1 MRSGGGRRGVP
12 WCREAMAAAH
22 GLADARG
29 SLGYN
34 RAWQSRTTASMGAA
48 QASLPAALACCDGLE
63 YRSPV
68 WIGAV
73 RWSTTPGSCD
83 RALSWATCFASKAT
97 TASLLP
103 RQAACR
109 GVSPDFDLNK
119 ASAPRS
125 KSTST
130 TAACPAKAAACR
142 GVVAPAVSQTF
153 ASSPASSN
161 NSAHFGAPAMAAW
174 WSAVR
179 PPLLFESWTRAA
191 PRCKSSSTHPS
202 QPAAAARW
210 RGGLKCAN
218 RAAPSGSPPASRASF
233 RWCASAACAWK
244 WTAVSVARR
253 VGATTQRD
261 AVAGLWALRWAAI
274 RLRDLVV
281 LSTDSTFV
289 WQPQPSAIAN

>member
-1 MRSGGGRRGVP
+1 M
-12 WCREAMAAAH
+12 
-22 GLADARG
+22 
-29 SLGYN
+29 
-34 RAWQSRTTASMGAA
+34 SRPTSTAS
-48 QASLPAALACCDGLE
+48 
-63 YRSPV
+63 
-68 WIGAV
+68 
-73 RWSTTPGSCD
+73 
-83 RALSWATCFASKAT
+83 
-97 TASLLP
+97 
-103 RQAACR
+103 
-109 GVSPDFDLNK
+109 K

-191 PRCKSSSTHPS
+191 PRCNSSSTHPS

-210 RGGLKCAN
+210 SGGLKCA
-218 RAAPSGSPPASRASF
+218 RSAAPSGSPPASRASF

-244 WTAVSVARR
+244 WTAVSFARR

-261 AVAGLWALRWAAI
+261 AVAGLWAFKWAAI
-274 RLRDLVV
+274 SLRPCCAEHGQHLRVGSPNQVLLQCGKQPVGVNRQPEAPISVAAARASFVRAANRCLLVSYKP
-281 LSTDSTFV
+281 LASFFFRFENSFGRISTNPTTLHTNVTLPPAAAATPRASPARR
-289 WQPQPSAIAN
+289 Q